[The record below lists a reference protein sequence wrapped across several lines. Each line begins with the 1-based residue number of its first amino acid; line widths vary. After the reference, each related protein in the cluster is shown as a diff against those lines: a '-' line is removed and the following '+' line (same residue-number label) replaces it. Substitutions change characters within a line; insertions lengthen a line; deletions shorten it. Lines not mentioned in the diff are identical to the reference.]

1 MILRYPANC
10 SVLYDRK
17 TFIVQAT
24 GAYTRAEVIKG
35 APLGQAP
42 ALLDV

>member
-17 TFIVQAT
+17 TVIVQAT
-24 GAYTRAEVIKG
+24 GAYTRAEVMKG